1 MECIDTTDEHSTAHC
16 FPDLRLKGENLFL
29 RSQVSIHC
37 IPTTMKRCRSL
48 PRILRITQPESQQVP
63 LLSRLIC
70 ESITRMK
77 DAQVV
82 DVLDIA
88 FLEVQSGTVVIG
100 GEVQGI

>member
-16 FPDLRLKGENLFL
+16 FPDLRLKSENLFL
-29 RSQVSIHC
+29 RTQVPVHC
-37 IPTTMKRCRSL
+37 IPTAMKWRRSL
-48 PRILRITQPESQQVP
+48 PGILRIPKPESQQVP

-70 ESITRMK
+70 ETVARMK

-82 DVLDIA
+82 NVLDIA
-88 FLEVQSGTVVIG
+88 LLEVQSGTVLIG